1 MVQAY
6 SYIRTRG
13 WLQEGASGMNPAS
26 QQMQLR
32 KAGVPRD
39 QIHRDVGTTSTQ
51 ERGLA
56 PTFMCE
62 ISKTT
67 FGSHYRPT
75 HTGALQEE
83 PGRS

>member
-39 QIHRDVGTTSTQ
+39 QIHRDVRHHQHPG
-51 ERGLA
+51 EGAGANLYGGRFPKAGLA
-56 PTFMCE
+56 
-62 ISKTT
+62 K
-67 FGSHYRPT
+67 RQ
-75 HTGALQEE
+75 LQ
-83 PGRS
+83 

>member
-39 QIHRDVGTTSTQ
+39 QIHRDVVTTSTQ

-56 PTFMCE
+56 PTFMGV
-62 ISKTT
+62 
-67 FGSHYRPT
+67 GSPKQGWRKGSCNRKAY
-75 HTGALQEE
+75 GC
-83 PGRS
+83 

>member
-6 SYIRTRG
+6 SYIRTSG
-13 WLQEGASGMNPAS
+13 QLQEGASGMTPAS
-26 QQMQLR
+26 QQIQLR

-56 PTFMCE
+56 PTFMGV
-62 ISKTT
+62 
-67 FGSHYRPT
+67 GSPKQGWRKGSCNRKAY
-75 HTGALQEE
+75 GC
-83 PGRS
+83 

>member
-13 WLQEGASGMNPAS
+13 WLQEGASGMTPAS

-56 PTFMCE
+56 PTFME
-62 ISKTT
+62 V
-67 FGSHYRPT
+67 GSPKQGWRKGSCNRKAY
-75 HTGALQEE
+75 GC
-83 PGRS
+83 